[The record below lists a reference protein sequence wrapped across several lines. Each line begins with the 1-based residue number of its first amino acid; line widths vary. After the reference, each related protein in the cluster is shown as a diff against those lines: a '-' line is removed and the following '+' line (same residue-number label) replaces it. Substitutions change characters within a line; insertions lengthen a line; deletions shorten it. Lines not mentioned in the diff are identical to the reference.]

1 MSYELLR
8 PDIRECI
15 RRGDGYCPCAIIK
28 DEETDV
34 SARSSEKVR
43 KLTAIAA
50 YGGNMTIGQR
60 IRMYREKKGKSRAAM
75 ERETGISAATI
86 YHYEMDGMEPTA
98 SRIIWLADYFNITA
112 DELLRRNQ

>member
-1 MSYELLR
+1 MR
-8 PDIRECI
+8 K
-15 RRGDGYCPCAIIK
+15 A
-28 DEETDV
+28 DV
-34 SARSSEKVR
+34 SARSSEKAR

-86 YHYEMDGMEPTA
+86 YHYEIDGMEPTA

>member
-1 MSYELLR
+1 MKRVIAITILILLTLALCGCGKA
-8 PDIRECI
+8 EA
-15 RRGDGYCPCAIIK
+15 GTY
-28 DEETDV
+28 
-34 SARSSEKVR
+34 
-43 KLTAIAA
+43 
-50 YGGNMTIGQR
+50 MTIGQR